1 MTCSEHVTEGK
12 EAGMLKNLFKETRF
26 YFESRDC
33 TLHLAKDTAY
43 ISDIRIWSAKN
54 LTKGLSVI

>member
-1 MTCSEHVTEGK
+1 MTYSGHVTEGN
-12 EAGMLKNLFKETRF
+12 EAVMLKNLFKETRF

-43 ISDIRIWSAKN
+43 IV
-54 LTKGLSVI
+54 T